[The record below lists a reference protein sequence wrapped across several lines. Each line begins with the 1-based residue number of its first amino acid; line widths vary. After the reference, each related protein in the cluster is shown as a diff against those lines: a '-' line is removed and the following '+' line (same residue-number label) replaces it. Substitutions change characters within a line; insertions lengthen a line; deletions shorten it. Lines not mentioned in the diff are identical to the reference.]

1 MTSRARR
8 QSRRV
13 TFGPDRHE
21 RDELLIVF
29 GGNLRAL
36 RGAAGLSQ
44 ERLAMRCF
52 MRRDQIW
59 AFESGRRALDLP
71 DLLVLAQRLGVSVGV
86 LTEGLEA
93 PVRRVGTAQVLDLIT
108 RQPVIKDDGLAASL
122 GLPRWYVSE
131 IILYLQS
138 LGAIRP
144 TRTGWQ
150 PVPKNVSRPNQ

>member
-1 MTSRARR
+1 LIA
-8 QSRRV
+8 
-13 TFGPDRHE
+13 FGA
-21 RDELLIVF
+21 
-29 GGNLRAL
+29 NLRAL

-44 ERLAMRCF
+44 ERLAVRCF

-59 AFESGRRALDLP
+59 ASESGKRALDLP

-93 PVRRVGTAQVLDLIT
+93 PVRRVGTAQVLGLIA
-108 RQPVIKDDGLAASL
+108 RQPEIKDADIAVSL

-131 IILYLQS
+131 ISLYLQS

-144 TRTGWQ
+144 ARKGWQ
-150 PVPKNVSRPNQ
+150 PAPKSVSRVDQ